1 MSLCVVGSIGLDT
14 VETPFGKVEGAL
26 GGSAIFFSVAASR
39 LTRVRLVGVAG
50 TDLPD
55 EHVRALEGMGVDL
68 QGLERAECKTF
79 FWHGR
84 YSRDMNHRETIQVDL
99 NVFGD
104 FEPKI
109 PESYR
114 NSDLVFLANGSPAT
128 QAAVLDQMVK
138 PRFTMMDTM
147 DLWIETTRDELVAL
161 IRRVDSLV
169 LNDSEVRM
177 LTEREGLVSAARA
190 VLEMGP
196 SSVIVKKGEHG
207 AFMVSR
213 DGFFTVP
220 AYPCEG
226 VRDPTGAGDS
236 FAGGLM
242 GYLDRVGRTDAA
254 ALRTALAYG
263 TVIASFTVE
272 DFSIDGLRGLDMEK
286 IESRLSDLRGIV
298 SF

>member
-39 LTRVRLVGVAG
+39 LTKVRLVGVAG

-55 EHVRALEGMGVDL
+55 AHVRTLEALGVDL
-68 QGLERAECKTF
+68 EGLERAEGKTF

-84 YSRDMNHRETIQVDL
+84 YSQDMNERETIQVDL

-104 FEPKI
+104 FQPKV

-114 NSDLVFLANGSPAT
+114 DSELVFLANGSPVT
-128 QAAVLDQMVK
+128 QAAVLDQMAG

-147 DLWIETTRDELVAL
+147 DLWIETTRDELVSL
-161 IRRVDSLV
+161 IGRVDAIV
-169 LNDSEVRM
+169 LNDSEVRL
-177 LTEREGLVSAARA
+177 LTERDNLVTAARA

-196 SSVIVKKGEHG
+196 SFVVVKKGEHG
-207 AFMVSR
+207 AFMVSQ
-213 DGFFTVP
+213 DAFFTIP
-220 AYPCEG
+220 AYPCEV

-242 GYLDRVGRTDAA
+242 GYLDRVGRTDVD
-254 ALRTALAYG
+254 ALRTDLAYG
-263 TVIASFTVE
+263 TVAASFTVE
-272 DFSIDGLRGLDMEK
+272 DFSIEGLRGLDADG
-286 IESRLSDLRGIV
+286 IEARLSDLRGIV